1 MYFTLFTDHPVEGA
15 SDSSSNNTSG
25 HSSVLS
31 GIEQL
36 LANYKPSLIL
46 GNGSLKEIHK
56 NSKTTTTPTTIKT
69 VTLTTLPI
77 TKTTTTVN
85 HLEVDQ
91 NNIETMMN
99 SLVDSVIEK
108 FDNELPQLLDELT
121 TLPSAEEV
129 TLNTENIENMLA
141 EIQEIQ
147 AESDNSDDLNTINT
161 LEEVVNRIEAGT
173 VSSTTITTTVA
184 Y

>member
-1 MYFTLFTDHPVEGA
+1 M
-15 SDSSSNNTSG
+15 SSNNTSG

-56 NSKTTTTPTTIKT
+56 NSKTTTTTTKT
-69 VTLTTLPI
+69 MTLTTPI
-77 TKTTTTVN
+77 TKTTTAN

-173 VSSTTITTTVA
+173 SSSTTITTTVA
-184 Y
+184 D

>member
-1 MYFTLFTDHPVEGA
+1 
-15 SDSSSNNTSG
+15 
-25 HSSVLS
+25 
-31 GIEQL
+31 
-36 LANYKPSLIL
+36 
-46 GNGSLKEIHK
+46 
-56 NSKTTTTPTTIKT
+56 
-69 VTLTTLPI
+69 
-77 TKTTTTVN
+77 
-85 HLEVDQ
+85 
-91 NNIETMMN
+91 MN

-173 VSSTTITTTVA
+173 SSSTTITTTVA
-184 Y
+184 D